1 MNPIEQRLAHL
12 TRRSVLKGGI
22 MGLGATALSTMLPG
36 SLGANET
43 SGGSELA
50 NRIVEKALTHAPK
63 AKRAIFL
70 FMAGAP
76 SQQDMLDFKPMLKEK
91 FQVDL
96 MKEKFEDGT
105 AVLQNRVTTMTSGQ
119 ASFPIAPTKF
129 KFTQHGQSGAWFSD
143 LLPYTAKMADD
154 LCIIKSM
161 WTDAINHDPA
171 ITLINTGNQLP
182 GKPSLGAWLSY
193 GLGSLND
200 NLPTF
205 MVMTPS
211 WTGRADA
218 QALYTRLWG
227 STFLPSNHQ
236 GVPLRSSGDPVLY
249 LSNPRGMS
257 PADRRRTLDALA
269 KLNGQHFEKV
279 GDPET
284 EARIAQYE
292 MAFRMQTSVPE
303 LADISKESKKTLEMY
318 GPDVEKPGT
327 YAASCLLARRMAERN
342 VRFVQ
347 IFHRGWD
354 QHFNISGH
362 LPKQCKDI
370 DQPSWALVQDLKQRG
385 LLDDTLVIWGGEF
398 GRTSYCQGKLTAEN
412 YGRDHHPACF
422 SIWMAG
428 GGVKPGIQLGTTD
441 DYGVNIVDSDGR
453 PTNRFTDDAF
463 HIRDLNATIL
473 HQFGIDHN
481 RLTFPYR
488 GLDEKLT
495 GVQESHVMKKILDQ

>member
-1 MNPIEQRLAHL
+1 MNPVEQRLAML
-12 TRRSVLKGGI
+12 TRRSILKSGI

-36 SLGANET
+36 HASGNMNEGAAAE
-43 SGGSELA
+43 
-50 NRIVEKALTHAPK
+50 IVKKAMTYAPK

-76 SQQDMLDFKPMLKEK
+76 AQQDMFDYKPLLKEK
-91 FQVDL
+91 FRVDL
-96 MKEKFEDGT
+96 RKEKFEDGSL
-105 AVLQNRVTTMTSGQ
+105 VLKNRVTTMTSGQ
-119 ASFPIAPTKF
+119 AAFPIAPTKF
-129 KFTQHGQSGAWFSD
+129 EFNQYGQSGAWFSE
-143 LLPYTAKMADD
+143 LLPYTAKMSDD
-154 LCIIKSM
+154 LCVIKSM

-182 GKPSLGAWLSY
+182 GKPSLGSWLSY

-211 WTGRADA
+211 WTGRQDA
-218 QALYTRLWG
+218 QALYNRLWG
-227 STFLPSNHQ
+227 SAFLPSNHQ
-236 GVPLRSSGDPVLY
+236 GVPLRASGDPVLF
-249 LSNPRGMS
+249 LSNPNGMS
-257 PADRRRTLDALA
+257 SADRRRTLDALA
-269 KLNGQHFEKV
+269 KLNAQHFEQV

-303 LADISKESKKTLEMY
+303 LVDIKKESEKTLEMY
-318 GPDVEKPGT
+318 GPDVTKPGT
-327 YAASCLLARRMAERN
+327 FAASCLLARRMAERN

-354 QHFNISGH
+354 QHGDVSGM
-362 LPKQCKDI
+362 LPRQCRDV

-385 LLDDTLVIWGGEF
+385 LLEDTLVIWGGEF
-398 GRTSYCQGKLTAEN
+398 GRTSYCQGALSETN

-428 GGVKPGIQLGTTD
+428 GGVKPGMTIGETD
-441 DYGVNIVDSDGR
+441 AYGVNIIDSEGQ
-453 PTNRFTDDAF
+453 PTQKFSDDAF
-463 HIRDLNATIL
+463 HTRDLNATIL
-473 HQFGIDHN
+473 KQFGIDHN
-481 RLTFPYR
+481 KLVFPYR
-488 GLDEKLT
+488 GLNEKLT
-495 GVQESHVMKKILDQ
+495 SVKEAFVMDKVLS